1 MNIRGFQKASL
12 VDFPGV
18 ICTTVFTGG
27 CNFRC
32 GYCHN
37 RELVLN
43 PGNLPK
49 YDKREILQYLVKCTG
64 KIDGV
69 CITGGEPT
77 LQKDLTPF
85 IKQIKALG
93 LKVKLD
99 TNGTNPEK
107 LEELIALKLLDYV
120 AMDIKA
126 PLHRYYLVAGV
137 RCEAGKIQK
146 SIEILAGSGIEHE
159 FRTTLV
165 PLLTEGDIFEIR
177 EMIPKERYVLQQFRV
192 TNTLIDPA
200 LQDMAPWP
208 PEMVKKIAAVVN
220 AVVRGA

>member
-1 MNIRGFQKASL
+1 MDIRGFQKVSL
-12 VDFPGV
+12 IDFPGV
-18 ICTTVFTGG
+18 ICATVFTGG
-27 CNFRC
+27 CDFRC

-49 YDKREILQYLVKCTG
+49 YDESEILQYLAKSTG

-77 LQKDLTPF
+77 LQKDLTSF
-85 IKQIKALG
+85 VRQIKTLG

-107 LEELIALKLLDYV
+107 LKELIALNLLDYV

-126 PLHRYYLVAGV
+126 PLHRYHLIAGV
-137 RCEAGKIQK
+137 KCETSRIQK
-146 SIEILAGSGIEHE
+146 SIEILVSSGIEHE

-165 PLLTEGDIFEIR
+165 PLLTESDIFQIR
-177 EMIPKERYVLQQFRV
+177 EMIPGDRYVLQQFRV
-192 TNTLIDPA
+192 TSTLADPA
-200 LQDMAPWP
+200 LQNMVPWP
-208 PEMVKKIAAVVN
+208 LERVQRTAAVVN
-220 AVVRGA
+220 AIVRGT